1 MNISTL
7 IKGEY
12 IGYRNFKKQL
22 RDSNYRVLP
31 NDAKGNC
38 LFEALS
44 QLTPIPGTDKFHY
57 RSFHNTMRQQICD
70 FIDSRLD
77 FLESTPYCDDTEYEH
92 NQSSFPLSPQN
103 LLDSE
108 LCELLKESGKTNKA
122 RKHVENMRK
131 EYTWGTEIE
140 IYAAAVLFDV
150 NILILQTKHAGY
162 NDEIKEINPVLTSIS
177 YNHPRPEGKRTYIIH
192 HTEGNHYQ
200 AIRPSKIYFNRTRR
214 RSTIPRRQRSMS
226 KTVSTRD
233 SRSEETIID
242 QIQMDLQGMGFDEEA
257 IQTAYESNKTR
268 IDSIFKINKDEVI
281 GSMIA
286 FITAN
291 GTN

>member
-1 MNISTL
+1 
-7 IKGEY
+7 
-12 IGYRNFKKQL
+12 
-22 RDSNYRVLP
+22 
-31 NDAKGNC
+31 
-38 LFEALS
+38 
-44 QLTPIPGTDKFHY
+44 
-57 RSFHNTMRQQICD
+57 MREQICD
-70 FIDSRLD
+70 FIDRRLD
-77 FLESTPYCDDTEYEH
+77 FLENNPYCDNTEYER

-108 LCELLKESGKTNKA
+108 LCELLKKSGKTNKA
-122 RKHVENMRK
+122 HKHVENMRI

-150 NILILQTKHAGY
+150 NILILQTKHDGY
-162 NDEIKEINPVLTSIS
+162 NDEIKEINPVLTPIS

-214 RSTIPRRQRSMS
+214 RSTIPHRQRSMS

-233 SRSEETIID
+233 SRSEEKIID
-242 QIQMDLQGMGFDEEA
+242 QIQMELQYMGYKQEQ
-257 IQTAYESNKTR
+257 IQAAYESNKDF
-268 IDSIFKINKDEVI
+268 IDSKFKTNKEDTM
-281 GSMIA
+281 GFMIA
-286 FITAN
+286 FIEAN